1 MNTYP
6 IKKSKFVRNL
16 SLAIGCGFACVAAV
30 GCSPTKP
37 IYLNET
43 GDLSYYID
51 KATAVEYP
59 DADIPSL
66 EEVTQSQSPFTVID
80 SNFNNF
86 EDLTLEDVVSMG
98 LQNSKIIRGYGT
110 PSLTG
115 TRVSPGV
122 DNLSNGVEA
131 AASIYSVA
139 IRESEPGVIATPG
152 AIASPSNLLTNTALD
167 SNQGVESA
175 LAEFDAAFTSSVGL
189 AISDEPRNGSSF
201 LNSEFF
207 VQKQA
212 TWQSEISKKTA
223 NGTQLFF
230 RNINQYTENNNP
242 LFADG
247 GIQALDSFYRTSLEA
262 EIRQPL
268 LRGRGTFINRAPI
281 VISRIN
287 TDQEIANLES
297 TLQNMVANLEIRYWD
312 LYLAYRSFEAAKT
325 GRHASLETW
334 RIIQNQYKEGAE
346 VNIQNLAQASEQ
358 YHFFD
363 AQVIDAYN
371 NLLNAEGQLRFLLGW
386 SSTDGRFIRPIDD
399 PVKAPVEFNW
409 VETLCEALTYRP
421 EVRRRRWEIKK
432 RELALQYSKNGL
444 LPQLDVSFVYRWL
457 GLGNRFGTN
466 SDVNGPFPLETS
478 GALNELYGGDA
489 QELSIN
495 GTFAAPIGFR
505 REEAN
510 VRNAQLKLARE
521 IARGEDLELD
531 ITKELSET
539 MRALAANQM
548 IMRSAFN
555 RWIST
560 DEEVDHFERLE
571 EAGVESLDVS
581 LDATRR
587 RAQSEVAF
595 YTAVVEYNKT
605 IALMHH
611 RKGTILAYSGVEFQ
625 EGPWAGKAYIDA
637 QEHARR
643 RGASREIN
651 YGWTRPQVVSR
662 GANNPSN
669 HNTGFIAPAPTLPAG
684 HETPGYLGTSYSD
697 PNGVVPLDAVPFNGQ
712 EVQPYYEE
720 PINSTPF
727 DDGYQVQPVPG
738 GIVPQLNSLT
748 NNHHSQGRSTVQQVS
763 YNQPASHGATKIE
776 EFKPVA
782 TKIVSQKNSVAR
794 AVKPQRHNGS
804 TAGIKRLRATSG
816 TGQHVRVRKA
826 TTKTTTKA
834 AKQST
839 NTNGVVRT
847 STQNNAAVS
856 QNSNIDWERL
866 GFTRPEHSSGRTRA
880 RIKAN

>member
-1 MNTYP
+1 M
-6 IKKSKFVRNL
+6 
-16 SLAIGCGFACVAAV
+16 
-30 GCSPTKP
+30 
-37 IYLNET
+37 
-43 GDLSYYID
+43 
-51 KATAVEYP
+51 
-59 DADIPSL
+59 
-66 EEVTQSQSPFTVID
+66 
-80 SNFNNF
+80 
-86 EDLTLEDVVSMG
+86 LEDVVSMG

-131 AASIYSVA
+131 ASSIYSVA

-167 SNQGVESA
+167 SNQGVEAA

-189 AISDEPRNGSSF
+189 AISDEPRNGANI
-201 LNSEFF
+201 LNSAVF

-212 TWQSEISKKTA
+212 TWQSEFSKKTA

-242 LFADG
+242 LFEDG
-247 GIQALDSFYRTSLEA
+247 GIQTLDSFYRTSLEA

-287 TDQEIANLES
+287 TDQEIANLEA

-312 LYLAYRSFEAAKT
+312 LYLAYRTFEAAKT

-334 RIIQNQYKEGAE
+334 RIIQDQYKEGAE
-346 VNIQNLAQASEQ
+346 VNIQNVAQASEQ

-386 SSTDGRFIRPIDD
+386 SATDGRFIRPIDD
-399 PVKAPVEFNW
+399 PVKAPVEFSW
-409 VETLCEALTYRP
+409 CESLCEALTYRP

-457 GLGNRFGTN
+457 GLGNRFGTS
-466 SDVNGPFPLETS
+466 SDVNGPFPLESS
-478 GALNELYGGDA
+478 GALNELYGGDT

-495 GTFAAPIGFR
+495 GTFAVPIGFR
-505 REEAN
+505 REEVN

-531 ITKELSET
+531 VTRELSET

-560 DEEVDHFERLE
+560 DEEVKHFERLE
-571 EAGVESLDVS
+571 DAGVESLDVS

-587 RAQSEVAF
+587 RAQSEIAF

-611 RKGTILAYSGVEFQ
+611 RKGTILAYSGVEYQ

-637 QEHARR
+637 EEHARR
-643 RGASREIN
+643 RGASRQID
-651 YGWTRPQVVSR
+651 YGWTRPQVISR

-669 HNTGFIAPAPTLPAG
+669 GNTGYIAPAPTLPADL
-684 HETPGYLGTSYSD
+684 ETPGYLGTTFSD
-697 PNGVVPLDAVPFNGQ
+697 SNGIVPLESVPYNSH
-712 EVQPYYEE
+712 EVQPYYQESIDVPVE
-720 PINSTPF
+720 
-727 DDGYQVQPVPG
+727 GYQIQTAPETVVPL
-738 GIVPQLNSLT
+738 LNSLS
-748 NNHHSQGRSTVQQVS
+748 NNRDPQQNGSKVRQVS
-763 YNQPASHGATKIE
+763 YDQPSQETVAKKE

-782 TKIVSQKNSVAR
+782 TRIVNRRNTFAR
-794 AVKPQRHNGS
+794 PIEPKRDNVDSSGLR
-804 TAGIKRLRATSG
+804 RLRATAG
-816 TGQHVRVRKA
+816 TRTHKA
-826 TTKTTTKA
+826 SKTKI
-834 AKQST
+834 ST
-839 NTNGVVRT
+839 NTTAQQSSNTNEVVTT
-847 STQNNAAVS
+847 SAQNNAAVS
-856 QNSNIDWERL
+856 RTSNIDWERL
-866 GFTRPEHSSGRTRA
+866 GFTRPEHSSERTRA
-880 RIKAN
+880 RIKVN